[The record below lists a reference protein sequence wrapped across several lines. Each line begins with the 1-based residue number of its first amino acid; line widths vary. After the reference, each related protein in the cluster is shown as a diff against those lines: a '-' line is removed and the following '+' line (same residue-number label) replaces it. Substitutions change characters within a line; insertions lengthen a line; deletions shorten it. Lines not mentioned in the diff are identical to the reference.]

1 MGGLFAGFTQL
12 IQAIGPAIGGLVAG
26 VLGTWAA
33 ITTVSTI
40 LRQVQHLGGIEG
52 GTTGATEL
60 QDEDTTPGRDRRWHN
75 EDEEE
80 EEEDDDTE
88 DIIEADD
95 DDWYPKDGS

>member
-1 MGGLFAGFTQL
+1 MGGLFAGLTQL
-12 IQAIGPAIGGLVAG
+12 IQSIGPAIGGLVAG

-33 ITTVSTI
+33 ITGVSTI
-40 LRQVQHLGGIEG
+40 LRQVQHIGGIEPIQG
-52 GTTGATEL
+52 
-60 QDEDTTPGRDRRWHN
+60 DTTLSD

-95 DDWYPKDGS
+95 LEDWFWYEIKTW